1 MAQATH
7 KPKKDLTTGSIRKH
21 IVFLAAPMLVAMFM
35 HNLFTLIDT
44 FFVGKLGPE
53 AIAAV
58 SASFP
63 VFFIIISLITGL
75 GIGVNSMVARSIG
88 AKDFEKVNIIAE
100 NGLLIAGVLSVLTII
115 TGFFTIRPLIAF
127 LGVES

>member
-44 FFVGKLGPE
+44 FFVGRLGPE

-58 SASFP
+58 AASFP
-63 VFFIIISLITGL
+63 VFFIIMSLMIGL
-75 GIGVNSMVARSIG
+75 GIGVNSSVDRSIG
-88 AKDFEKVNIIAE
+88 AKNLEKVNMIAE
-100 NGLLIAGVLSVLTII
+100 NGLLIAAVLSLIVTVA
-115 TGFFTIRPLIAF
+115 GFFTIKPLISF
-127 LGVES
+127 MG